1 MRVLAWE
8 YAYEEGVNSEH
19 GSVGALEKI
28 RIVEHDSGLWKQIQ
42 LDFEEVSNECILS
55 ILSQLSEDARV
66 CSIEADYQASPLN
79 VYASVITQGGDYLN
93 EETIERC
100 VYLLR
105 LNYALYSEINVYS
118 CQT

>member
-19 GSVGALEKI
+19 GCVGALEKI
-28 RIVEHDSGLWKQIQ
+28 SIVEDDSGLWKEIQ

-93 EETIERC
+93 EDTIERC
-100 VYLLR
+100 VYFIR
-105 LNYALYSEINVYS
+105 LKYALYS
-118 CQT
+118 